1 VRLVECD
8 QAPLAGLFRKFD
20 GCRPELERKQAII
33 RIGRPATLQ
42 VPQDQRARLPPH
54 SLRELRCQLFGH
66 SSS

>member
-1 VRLVECD
+1 
-8 QAPLAGLFRKFD
+8 
-20 GCRPELERKQAII
+20 
-33 RIGRPATLQ
+33 LQ